1 MVCDTYQ
8 VNGGDEAFL
17 MNLNTPL
24 EFGGTIYNGNVYVS
38 PKGTVTFGQGD
49 YTFWDYP
56 QTPSISIGSYDY
68 HAFASGTH
76 PWGANNDLYVRYGST
91 STSICVDWKVMLWG
105 QSSGN
110 PIYIR
115 MIAYVD
121 PTNYTWTPTYQ
132 VSSNAPTGA
141 RYGLRYTQ
149 GGPIQPLNIQTIT
162 EPPAPEPTI
171 APPTPPTPT
180 LNSPQNLTA
189 TALENGDV
197 FLDWDAPS
205 DTGTAV
211 ERYAVSWSTSNFTTN
226 GWGIASNETQATISY
241 SVLQST
247 GGVNTDFQFR
257 VRSDNDTLSV
267 YSNYSNSIS
276 FFLNELIAPTPTPTP
291 TNTPTPEPQ
300 PTETVNPTP
309 TSESKPTESEQPQP
323 IEEQNPAPLETSSP
337 EPTPTE
343 EPTTIV
349 EETTKDL
356 LNDALQDGTLTE
368 EEKELVIDS
377 LLEEYLDEPI
387 PASELLE
394 LGLEYKDLPEDAVV
408 VLENG
413 VELTAGIMAG
423 FAMLE
428 NPSEIFAQLLTD
440 PSEVLSA
447 IGNVGADMT
456 TEKRE
461 EAQTVVVASVVV
473 TQIAASASIAAASA
487 SGGSSS
493 SGSSSGGSGGGGGAP
508 AGKEGS
514 KPRKKIKKTRKYRK
528 VRRNV
533 RAFKK

>member
-1 MVCDTYQ
+1 MFTKLFRVFSAFTLSFAFLVFLGEDRSVGSEAVVCDTYQ

-24 EFGGTIYNGNVYVS
+24 EFGGTVYNGNVYVS

-68 HAFASGTH
+68 HAFANGTH

-132 VSSNAPTGA
+132 VSANAPAGA

-180 LNSPQNLTA
+180 LNAPQNLTA
-189 TALENGDV
+189 TSLQNGDV
-197 FLDWDAPS
+197 LLDWDAPS

-211 ERYAVSWSTSNFTTN
+211 ERYAVSWSTSDFTTN

-241 SVLQST
+241 STLQST
-247 GGVNTDFQFR
+247 GGVDTNFQFR

-267 YSNYSNSIS
+267 YSNYSSSVILFIS
-276 FFLNELIAPTPTPTP
+276 DLSSTPS
-291 TNTPTPEPQ
+291 PEPQ
-300 PTETVNPTP
+300 PTETVSPTP
-309 TSESKPTESEQPQP
+309 SPEETQETPAESQPTEQPDPTPSE
-323 IEEQNPAPLETSSP
+323 TFSP
-337 EPTPTE
+337 EPTPTK
-343 EPTTIV
+343 EPTPEATIEPEPT
-349 EETTKDL
+349 EETP
-356 LNDALQDGTLTE
+356 E
-368 EEKELVIDS
+368 S
-377 LLEEYLDEPI
+377 LEELITEFEGESI
-387 PASELLE
+387 PLEMLLE
-394 LGLEYKDLPEDAVV
+394 LGLDYSDLPEDQEVT
-408 VLENG
+408 LENG
-413 VELTAGIMAG
+413 VIITAGVM
-423 FAMLE
+423 
-428 NPSEIFAQLLTD
+428 AQLDLLNNPTELVGELFSD
-440 PSEVLSA
+440 PGVALEILA
-447 IGNVGADMT
+447 NVGADMS
-456 TEKRE
+456 TEERE
-461 EAQTVVVASVVV
+461 ESQKVVVASVVV
-473 TQIAASASIAAASA
+473 TQIAASASLAAAGSA
-487 SGGSSS
+487 SS
-493 SGSSSGGSGGGGGAP
+493 SGSSGAGVPGGR
-508 AGKEGS
+508 EGT
-514 KPRKKIKKTRKYRK
+514 PKKVKKKVIKKTPRHRKF
-528 VRRNV
+528 RR
-533 RAFKK
+533 